1 MKKKIIALS
10 LVFILAL
17 TGCSK
22 ATSKNSNTSS
32 SETKKESVSDTARW
46 FNAVYG
52 VISTRNGADINLFG
66 GYDATDKSNVKMMKE
81 GLVESWEVS
90 NRKSADE
97 KLKWALTEGHNK
109 ELLAEYKDND
119 FKSLSRNELVS
130 ALSDKSYKEED
141 RVYFLG
147 IYDAVDKYGDNA
159 IRAWDLS
166 RAMQLSAWY
175 YIAGYYTYEE
185 AMDSCLKIAQELQKT
200 YSSWDDMMDS
210 YFYGFQ
216 YWNGDDMSDPDSESY
231 ARKQTYEMLK
241 KQKNSPYSLDWNM
254 KLQKDW

>member
-1 MKKKIIALS
+1 MKKRLIVLS

-22 ATSKNSNTSS
+22 VTSKNSSS
-32 SETKKESVSDTARW
+32 KSTETKKESVSDTVMW

-52 VISTRNGADINLFG
+52 VITTRNGADINVFG
-66 GYDATDKSNVKMMKE
+66 GYDAKVKSNVEMMKD
-81 GLVESWEVS
+81 GLVTSWEVS
-90 NRKSADE
+90 DRKSADE
-97 KLKWALTEGHNK
+97 TLTWILTEGHNK
-109 ELLAEYKDND
+109 NLLSEYNDND
-119 FKSLSRNELVS
+119 FKSLSRDELVS
-130 ALSDKSYKEED
+130 ALSDESYKDED

-147 IYDAVDKYGDNA
+147 IYDAVEKYGDNA

-185 AMDSCLKIAQELQKT
+185 AMDSCLKIAKELQKT

-216 YWNGDDMSDPDSESY
+216 YWNEDDMSDPDSESY
-231 ARKQTYEMLK
+231 ARIQTYEMLK
-241 KQKNSPYSLDWNM
+241 QQKNSPYSLDWNM
-254 KLQKDW
+254 ELQKDW